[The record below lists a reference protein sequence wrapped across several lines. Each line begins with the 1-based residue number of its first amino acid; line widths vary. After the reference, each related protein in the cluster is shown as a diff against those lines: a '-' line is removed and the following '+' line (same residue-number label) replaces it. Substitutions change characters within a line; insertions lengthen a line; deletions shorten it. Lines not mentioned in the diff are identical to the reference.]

1 MFFGLFFN
9 GGITMQSVYLDY
21 SATTPTDPE
30 VLAAMTPYFTEFFGN
45 PSSVYSFASKS
56 RKAIEAAR
64 VQVAK
69 ALNAET
75 DEIFFTGSGT
85 EADNWALK
93 GTLERLK
100 SKGDH
105 LITTQIEHHGILHTT
120 EYLEKVE
127 GFHVTALPVDPEGRV
142 RMEDLE
148 AAITDKTVLVSVM
161 FANNEVGTIQP
172 IGEIGALCRER
183 GIPFHTDAVQAAAQ
197 LDIDVR
203 ALNIDMLSLSAHK
216 MYGPKGTG
224 AFYLR
229 KGLRLENFMHGG
241 AQEHGRRAS
250 TENTAGIVGLGTAIL
265 LMKSRLSQDR
275 PRIVSLRDRLIDG
288 VLTKVPHA
296 KLNGARGGLR
306 LPNNANFSFIGVE
319 GETLLLDLDAKGIY
333 ASTGSACSS
342 ESLDPSHVLLALGL
356 SHEMAHGSLR
366 LTLGRETT
374 DEDIDYVLDVL
385 PKIVAR
391 RREMSP
397 LWEDYLKGIG
407 EL

>member
-1 MFFGLFFN
+1 
-9 GGITMQSVYLDY
+9 MQSAYLDY
-21 SATTPTDPE
+21 AATTPTDSE
-30 VLAAMTPYFTEFFGN
+30 VLAAMMPYFTEVFGN
-45 PSSVYSFASKS
+45 PSSVYSFAAKS
-56 RKAIEAAR
+56 RKAIDTAR
-64 VQVAK
+64 GQVAR
-69 ALNAET
+69 ALNAEP

-93 GTLERLK
+93 GTMERLR

-105 LITTQIEHHGILHTT
+105 LITTKIEHHAILHTA

-127 GFHVTALPVDPEGRV
+127 GFHVTYLPVDSDGRV

-148 AAITDKTVLVSVM
+148 AAMTDKTVLVSVM

-172 IGEIGALCRER
+172 IGEIGSLCRRR
-183 GIPFHTDAVQAAAQ
+183 GVLFHTDAVQAAAQ

-397 LWEDYLKGIG
+397 LWEDYLKGVG
-407 EL
+407 KP